1 MNMSDTVLIGR
12 VDGHPHIATMTFN
25 RPAVY
30 NAMSDELIHAFRDA
44 TLTISAWEGIR
55 ALIVSGAG
63 KAFLAGGD
71 VASFHAKK
79 DDPTLAETILP
90 LGGALH
96 DGIIAIRN
104 MPFPV
109 IARIQG
115 ACAGAGV
122 SVALACDF
130 AIASDEATF
139 NTAYAKIGLSADGGS
154 TFFLAR
160 MVGIRR
166 ATELLMLTDTL
177 SAADALALGL
187 VNRVVGP
194 EALDAAVMDFAT
206 RLSMGATTA
215 FANTKKLLN
224 QSLDTPLRAQLDAEI
239 SYFAAASKTHD
250 FKEGVTAFVEKRKP
264 RFTGK

>member
-1 MNMSDTVLIGR
+1 MSDTVLIGR
-12 VDGHPHIATMTFN
+12 LEDHPQIATMTFN

-44 TLTISAWEGIR
+44 TQKIAASPDLR

-63 KAFLAGGD
+63 NAFLAGGD
-71 VASFHAKK
+71 VASFHARK
-79 DDPTLAETILP
+79 DDPTLAESVIP
-90 LGGALH
+90 LGGVLH
-96 DGIIAIRN
+96 EGIIAIRN

-115 ACAGAGV
+115 ACAGAGL

-130 AIASDEATF
+130 AIASDAATF
-139 NTAYAKIGLSADGGS
+139 NTAYAKIGLSPDGGS

-160 MVGIRR
+160 MVGMRR

-187 VNRVVGP
+187 VNRVVAP
-194 EALDAAVMDFAT
+194 AALDAEVHEFAV
-206 RLSMGATTA
+206 RLSAGATTA

-224 QSLDTPLRAQLDAEI
+224 QALDTPLREQLDAEI
-239 SYFAAASKTHD
+239 GYFAAASKTDD